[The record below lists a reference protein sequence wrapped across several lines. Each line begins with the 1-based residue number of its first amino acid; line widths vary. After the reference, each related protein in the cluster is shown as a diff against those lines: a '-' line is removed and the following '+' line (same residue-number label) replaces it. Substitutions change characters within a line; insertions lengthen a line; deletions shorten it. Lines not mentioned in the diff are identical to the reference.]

1 MDQQIADL
9 KSLLFQI
16 IAKGGLDAPIL
27 NEACRL
33 LDVPLGDPLSGDLSE
48 AQGMAL
54 GRMLL
59 APKDGPLGAVIAA

>member
-1 MDQQIADL
+1 MEQQITDL
-9 KSLLFQI
+9 KSLLFRI

-33 LDVPLGDPLSGDLSE
+33 LDLPLGDPLSGDLSE

-54 GRMLL
+54 GRMLMASKEGL
-59 APKDGPLGAVIAA
+59 KGLS